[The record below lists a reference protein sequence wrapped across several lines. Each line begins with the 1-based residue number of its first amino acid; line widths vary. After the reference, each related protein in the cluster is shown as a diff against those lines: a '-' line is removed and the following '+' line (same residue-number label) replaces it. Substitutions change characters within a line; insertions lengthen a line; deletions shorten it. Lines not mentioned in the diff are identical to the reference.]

1 MELIY
6 IFIGLSAAILE
17 ASERF
22 NTQNILKKASMY
34 GLMLGSIAAL
44 KNGYENVLVIAVALY
59 FASQLYCAYSK
70 RRNRRSCDR
79 SSSETIA

>member
-6 IFIGLSAAILE
+6 IFIGLSVAFLE

-22 NTQNILKKASMY
+22 NTRNILKKASMY

-44 KNGYENVLVIAVALY
+44 KNNYEHVLSIAVALY
-59 FASQLYCAYSK
+59 FASQVYCAYSK
-70 RRNRRSCDR
+70 NRNRRACDR